1 MTTPCLEVKN
11 LTKAFGGLY
20 AVRDVTFTVK
30 KGEVV
35 SIIGPNGAGKTTVF
49 NLISGFHSPTAGE
62 IRFKGELVNRLK
74 PHQRALRGLGRT
86 YQIVKPF
93 PGLSILENVMVGAF
107 ARTNSVDVARTEAM
121 RILEFVGLDGR
132 ANLLA
137 STLTLAGRKRLEVA
151 RALAT
156 KPELILLDEVSAGLN
171 PTEVE
176 EMIVLLK
183 RLAQMGIGTVAGVE
197 HVMQVVMR
205 LSDRV
210 IVLNHG
216 EMIAQGTPYEVV
228 NNPAVIEAYLG
239 GEVAHHA

>member
-1 MTTPCLEVKN
+1 MAPLLEVHN

-20 AVRDVTFTVK
+20 AVRGVSFSVNR
-30 KGEVV
+30 GEVL

-49 NLISGFHSPTAGE
+49 NLISGFYSPTEGE
-62 IRFKGELVNRLK
+62 IRFKGEVINRLK

-86 YQIVKPF
+86 FQIVKPF

-107 ARTNSVDVARTEAM
+107 ARTNSVDEARKEAM
-121 RILEFVGLDGR
+121 RILEFVGLEGR
-132 ANLLA
+132 AHLLA

-156 KPELILLDEVSAGLN
+156 KPDLILLDEVSAGLN

-176 EMIVLLK
+176 EMIRLL
-183 RLAQMGIGTVAGVE
+183 RQLADMGIGSVAGVE
-197 HVMQVVMR
+197 HVMQVVMTI
-205 LSDRV
+205 SDRV
-210 IVLNHG
+210 VVLNHG
-216 EMIAQGTPYEVV
+216 ELIAAGTPHEVV

>member
-1 MTTPCLEVKN
+1 VAPLLEVHN

-20 AVRDVTFTVK
+20 AVRGVSFSVNR
-30 KGEVV
+30 GEVL

-49 NLISGFHSPTAGE
+49 NLISGFYSPTEGE
-62 IRFKGELVNRLK
+62 IRFKGEVINRLK

-86 YQIVKPF
+86 FQIVKPF

-107 ARTNSVDVARTEAM
+107 ARTNSVDEAREEAM

-132 ANLLA
+132 AHLLA

-156 KPELILLDEVSAGLN
+156 KPDLILLDEVSAGLN

-176 EMIVLLK
+176 EMIRLL
-183 RLAQMGIGTVAGVE
+183 RQLADMGIGSVAGVE
-197 HVMQVVMR
+197 HVMQVVMTI
-205 LSDRV
+205 SDRV
-210 IVLNHG
+210 VVLNHG
-216 EMIAQGTPYEVV
+216 ELIAAGTPHEVV

>member
-1 MTTPCLEVKN
+1 VAPLLEVHN

-20 AVRDVTFTVK
+20 AVRGVSFSVNR
-30 KGEVV
+30 GEVL

-49 NLISGFHSPTAGE
+49 NLISGFYSPTEGE
-62 IRFKGELVNRLK
+62 IRFKGEVINRLK

-86 YQIVKPF
+86 FQIVKPF

-107 ARTNSVDVARTEAM
+107 ARTNSVDEARKEAM
-121 RILEFVGLDGR
+121 RILEFVGLEGR
-132 ANLLA
+132 AHLLA

-156 KPELILLDEVSAGLN
+156 KPDLILLDEVSAGLN

-176 EMIVLLK
+176 EMIRLL
-183 RLAQMGIGTVAGVE
+183 RQLADMGIGSVAGVE
-197 HVMQVVMR
+197 HVMQVVMTI
-205 LSDRV
+205 SDRV
-210 IVLNHG
+210 VVLNHG
-216 EMIAQGTPYEVV
+216 ELIAAGTPHEVV

>member
-1 MTTPCLEVKN
+1 MAPLLEVHN

-20 AVRDVTFTVK
+20 AVRGVSFSVNR
-30 KGEVV
+30 GEVL

-49 NLISGFHSPTAGE
+49 NLISGFYSPTEGE
-62 IRFKGELVNRLK
+62 IRFKGEVINRLK

-86 YQIVKPF
+86 FQIVKPF

-107 ARTNSVDVARTEAM
+107 ARTNSVDEARKEAM
-121 RILEFVGLDGR
+121 RILEFVGLEGR
-132 ANLLA
+132 AHLLA

-156 KPELILLDEVSAGLN
+156 KPDLILLDEVSAGLN

-176 EMIVLLK
+176 EMIRLL
-183 RLAQMGIGTVAGVE
+183 RQLADMGIGSVAGVE
-197 HVMQVVMR
+197 HVMQVVMTI
-205 LSDRV
+205 SDRV
-210 IVLNHG
+210 VVLNHG
-216 EMIAQGTPYEVV
+216 ELIAAGTPHEVV

-239 GEVAHHA
+239 GEVASRA

>member
-1 MTTPCLEVKN
+1 MAALLEVTN

-20 AVRDVTFTVK
+20 AVRGVSFSVQ
-30 KGEVV
+30 KGEVL

-49 NLISGFHSPTAGE
+49 NLISGFHSPTEGE
-62 IRFKGELVNRLK
+62 IRFKGEVINRLK

-86 YQIVKPF
+86 FQIVKPF

-107 ARTNSVDVARTEAM
+107 ARTNSVAQARAEAM
-121 RILEFVGLDGR
+121 RILEFVGLHGR
-132 ANLLA
+132 AHLLA

-156 KPELILLDEVSAGLN
+156 KPDLILLDEVSAGLN

-176 EMIVLLK
+176 EMIALLR
-183 RLAQMGIGTVAGVE
+183 RLADMGIGSVAGVE
-197 HVMQVVMR
+197 HVMQVVMT

-210 IVLNHG
+210 VVLNHG
-216 EMIAQGTPYEVV
+216 ELIAAGTPQEVV